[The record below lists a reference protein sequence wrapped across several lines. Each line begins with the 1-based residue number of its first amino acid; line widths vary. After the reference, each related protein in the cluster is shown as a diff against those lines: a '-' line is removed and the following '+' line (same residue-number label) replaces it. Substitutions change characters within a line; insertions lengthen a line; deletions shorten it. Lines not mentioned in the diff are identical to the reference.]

1 MNIDKKRAP
10 FDEWLMPPALAAR
23 QSERAILLLLA
34 VFIGGGCSSEGTPGQ
49 RTTSKASA
57 AGSSAAGSDANG
69 SSAAGSSAAGSS
81 AAGSEAGGS
90 DMGASHAG
98 GSSGGTAQGP
108 DPLPRCVSERGFICQ
123 PSGFPF
129 VGTTWAFS
137 DICDGADCP
146 LLTEPEPGTLCLSG
160 AAPVPGARPHF
171 PLILIDGRHMP
182 PLDAAALGITQ
193 LSFTIDSPPP
203 PGVFVGAGMV
213 VETGAGCF
221 ENPRN
226 CQRFF
231 ELARITEDGP
241 HIAAFSDA
249 VQLDAASSYQVLDLR
264 VLGSILFGVYD
275 AEFGVNE
282 GEYRFCVRDFKFLND
297 AGDEVTPAPP

>member
-1 MNIDKKRAP
+1 MNSDKKRAP
-10 FDEWLMPPALAAR
+10 FDEWLMPPVLAAR

-34 VFIGGGCSSEGTPGQ
+34 VFIGGGCSSEGNPGL
-49 RTTSKASA
+49 RTTSKAGA
-57 AGSSAAGSDANG
+57 AGSSAAGLN
-69 SSAAGSSAAGSS
+69 

-90 DMGASHAG
+90 DMGASDAG
-98 GSSGGTAQGP
+98 GSSAGTAQGP
-108 DPLPRCVSERGFICQ
+108 DPLAGCVSEPGFICQ

-146 LLTEPEPGTLCLSG
+146 LLTQPEPGTLCLSG
-160 AAPVPGARPHF
+160 AAPVAGARPHF
-171 PLILIDGRHMP
+171 PLILIDGGHMP

-213 VETGAGCF
+213 VETGARCF
-221 ENPRN
+221 DNPRG
-226 CQRFF
+226 CSAFF
-231 ELARITEDGP
+231 DLARVTTAGP

-249 VQLDAASSYQVLDLR
+249 VQRDAASSYRALDLR

-275 AEFGVNE
+275 GEFGVNE
-282 GEYRFCVRDFKFLND
+282 SEYRFCVRDFKFLND